1 MKIILESSEKNLK
14 VNIGDIIVLSK
25 DNNFTGLGK
34 SLVDSNHMFFVS
46 GIIRGKLRIHVI
58 SSNMSHVSDRFPSN
72 SPIIDWKKSGLRKPS
87 YINGNSD
94 GWISID
100 SVKSKIGSL
109 SSRDFESIMNA
120 LRHRKFVNQ
129 RLESIKN
136 KILDILA

>member
-25 DNNFTGLGK
+25 DNDFTGLGK

-72 SPIIDWKKSGLRKPS
+72 SPIIDWKKAGLKKPS
-87 YINGNSD
+87 YINGNSNGYVD
-94 GWISID
+94 LNQ
-100 SVKSKIGSL
+100 VFLKRGSL
-109 SSRDFESIMNA
+109 SSRDFKSAMNA
-120 LRHRKFVNQ
+120 IRSRTFVNQ
-129 RLESIKN
+129 KIESFRM
-136 KILDILA
+136 